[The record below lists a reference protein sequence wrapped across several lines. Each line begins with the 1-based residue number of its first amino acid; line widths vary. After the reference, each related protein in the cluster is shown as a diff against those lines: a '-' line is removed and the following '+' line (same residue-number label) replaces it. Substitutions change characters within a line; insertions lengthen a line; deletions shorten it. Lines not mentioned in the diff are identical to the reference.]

1 MIAQYHTFRP
11 VKDVFLR
18 RNSPLFVLLM
28 CNILAEFHMRRFW
41 CYCVRFGLREFVFAD
56 TFPDL
61 LGLLRPRGRFKL
73 SFTAMAS

>member
-1 MIAQYHTFRP
+1 MIAQYHTVRP
-11 VKDVFLR
+11 VQDVFLR

-28 CNILAEFHMRRFW
+28 CNILAELHMRRFR
-41 CYCVRFGLREFVFAD
+41 YCVRFGLQEFVFAD
-56 TFPDL
+56 TFLDL